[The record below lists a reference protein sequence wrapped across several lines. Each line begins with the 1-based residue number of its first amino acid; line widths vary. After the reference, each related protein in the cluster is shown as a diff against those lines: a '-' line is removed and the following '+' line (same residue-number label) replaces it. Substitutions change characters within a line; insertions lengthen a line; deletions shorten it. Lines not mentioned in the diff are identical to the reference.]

1 MGISKIFRDRQA
13 KPLETATWW
22 VEHLLEHKVTKE
34 VLHSYAVDLNW
45 FVFYS
50 LDAVCILV
58 GLLFAFVWITK
69 SMLKMILCRGG
80 RKKYDKL
87 KQN

>member
-1 MGISKIFRDRQA
+1 MEISKIFRDRQA

-22 VEHLLEHKVTKE
+22 VEHLLEHKITKE
-34 VLHSYAVDLNW
+34 ILHSYAVDLNW

-50 LDAVCILV
+50 VDAICILV
-58 GLLFAFVWITK
+58 AIIVVIMVITK
-69 SMLKMILCRGG
+69 SLLRLVLSRGD
-80 RKKYDKL
+80 RKNYDKL